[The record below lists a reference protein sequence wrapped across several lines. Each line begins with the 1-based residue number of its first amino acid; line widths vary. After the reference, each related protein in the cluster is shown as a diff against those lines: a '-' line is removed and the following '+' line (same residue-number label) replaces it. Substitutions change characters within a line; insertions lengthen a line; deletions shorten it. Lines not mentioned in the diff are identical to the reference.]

1 MRMRCPMR
9 LWTRVRYT
17 VGAQSVLA
25 RYVMRQK
32 KEMVGDRKAAGSSG
46 RNPSSRVSR

>member
-9 LWTRVRYT
+9 LCTGVRYT

-25 RYVMRQK
+25 RYVMRPK
-32 KEMVGDRKAAGSSG
+32 R
-46 RNPSSRVSR
+46 RW